1 MDFSYICQ
9 SYQSPCL
16 MPFPR
21 STVASNFVA
30 GMSGTIERFTNENLA
45 GKLLDIGV
53 RPGSRLRIIR
63 KGPFG
68 GCWYVKIDRQCVALR
83 KKELACILIK

>member
-1 MDFSYICQ
+1 
-9 SYQSPCL
+9 

-21 STVASNFVA
+21 STAASHFVA

-45 GKLLDIGV
+45 CKLLDIGV
-53 RPGSRLRIIR
+53 RPGSRLRLVR

-68 GCWYVKIDRQCVALR
+68 GSWYVKIDQQCLALR
-83 KKELACILIK
+83 KQELACILIK

>member
-1 MDFSYICQ
+1 
-9 SYQSPCL
+9 

-21 STVASNFVA
+21 PASASLFQV
-30 GMSGTIERFTNENLA
+30 GQSGTIERFTNESLA

-63 KGPFG
+63 CSPFG
-68 GCWYVKIDRQCVALR
+68 GSWYVKIDRQCLALR
-83 KKELACILIK
+83 KKELACIMVR